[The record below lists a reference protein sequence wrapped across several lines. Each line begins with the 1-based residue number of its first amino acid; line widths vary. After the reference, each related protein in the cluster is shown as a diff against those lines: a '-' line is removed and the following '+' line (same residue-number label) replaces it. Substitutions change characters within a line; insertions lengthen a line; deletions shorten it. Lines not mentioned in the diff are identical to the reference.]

1 MLTFLSGMTYRRK
14 TSDLYQTRNYT
25 HLIAIIAFLTPKGPL
40 ASLHHALRLHP
51 RHSPL
56 AAEILK

>member
-1 MLTFLSGMTYRRK
+1 MLTLPSGMIYPRK

-25 HLIAIIAFLTPKGPL
+25 HLIAIIASLTLKVPL
-40 ASLHHALRLHP
+40 ASPRHALRLHP
-51 RHSPL
+51 RHAPL